1 MGGVFSRRQ
10 GLQNM
15 QMNMRLKARRK
26 TTEKTPVLTG
36 KKLAVKAQRALR
48 YSVNSE
54 YLTGFSGAV
63 MQRAEAAQR
72 AALSHQRSR
81 KKPARIPMIAL
92 MTLMK
97 RKSDARQSAQAP
109 VWHPLLTKREVRGT
123 LESAR
128 HTLELFQEGI
138 RDG

>member
-1 MGGVFSRRQ
+1 
-10 GLQNM
+10 M
-15 QMNMRLKARRK
+15 QMDMRLKARGK
-26 TTEKTPVLTG
+26 ASEQAPAPAG

-54 YLTGFSGAV
+54 HLKGFSGAV
-63 MQRAEAAQR
+63 MQRAEASQK
-72 AALSHQRSR
+72 AALSLQKIR

-97 RKSDARQSAQAP
+97 RKVDARAHAQAP
-109 VWHPLLTKREVRGT
+109 AWYPLMTKQEIRST

-128 HTLELFQEGI
+128 QTMALFKDI
-138 RDG
+138 

>member
-1 MGGVFSRRQ
+1 
-10 GLQNM
+10 M
-15 QMNMRLKARRK
+15 QMNMRLRARRK
-26 TTEKTPVLTG
+26 TNEKTPAQKG
-36 KKLAVKAQRALR
+36 KTLAVKAQRALR

-54 YLTGFSGAV
+54 YLKGFSGAV

-72 AALSHQRSR
+72 AALSYQRSR

-97 RKSDARQSAQAP
+97 RKSDGAARESAQVP

-123 LESAR
+123 LDSAR
-128 HTLELFQEGI
+128 QTLELFQEGI

>member
-1 MGGVFSRRQ
+1 
-10 GLQNM
+10 M
-15 QMNMRLKARRK
+15 QMNMRLRARRK
-26 TTEKTPVLTG
+26 TNEKTPVLTG
-36 KKLAVKAQRALR
+36 KKLAVKAQRALN
-48 YSVNSE
+48 SVNSE
-54 YLTGFSGAV
+54 YLKGFSGVV

-97 RKSDARQSAQAP
+97 RKSDARSSAQAP
-109 VWHPLLTKREVRGT
+109 VWNPLLTKREVRGT
-123 LESAR
+123 LDSAR
-128 HTLELFQEGI
+128 QTLTQLELFQEGI